1 MNQWWICDEGRY
13 GWKHVFDQR
22 RLVEPRVRRD
32 GVLTPVDWED
42 AIRELDAALRGA
54 TRLAVVLS
62 PHLTVEEAY
71 LLAKYAQEVQPSAT
85 LILGPV
91 PTRGEDQS
99 FAGGFTIRAEKCP
112 NRRGVRAGARCAGRP
127 WDHMGRHGWRSR
139 RQRRTYDAIWIAGG
153 YKTDWNDADHGGQ
166 AGRHAAA
173 HRAGSVSFAAG
184 GTSRLAVAGD
194 GFCRTVR
201 IIRESQRPAADI
213 RVGVRPPRGVLS
225 EGQLLWRLLG
235 RHGLYNAPQVLAEVA
250 EEIVYFCAALR
261 ADPRRGC
268 GSESET
274 AGVDV

>member
-32 GVLTPVDWED
+32 GVLTPVDWEVV
-42 AIRELDAALRGA
+42 IRELDAALRGA

-85 LILGPV
+85 LLLGPV

-112 NRRGVRAGARCAGRP
+112 NRQGVQQVLDALVDRGIEWDDLLAQQADSRA
-127 WDHMGRHGWRSR
+127 
-139 RQRRTYDAIWIAGG
+139 YDAIWIAGG
-153 YKTDWNDADHGGQ
+153 YKTDWNDETTVAKL
-166 AGRHAAA
+166 
-173 HRAGSVSFAAG
+173 G
-184 GTSRLAVAGD
+184 GTPLLIVQDLFPSPLAEQAHWQLPATTFAERSGSFVNRSDRLQT
-194 GFCRTVR
+194 F
-201 IIRESQRPAADI
+201 EWS
-213 RVGVRPPRGVLS
+213 VRPPRGVLS

-250 EEIVYFCAALR
+250 EEIVYFCAAL
-261 ADPRRGC
+261 DPVP
-268 GSESET
+268 
-274 AGVDV
+274 AVGVDLKVRQLA